1 MGSLFAGGGAGDR
14 DYKQVVRDAIDSIGE
29 DVSLKIDTKDINT
42 IYLHEATKCLRRSFY
57 DRMDPLDTA
66 QTQFNKVLGGL
77 FRKMKSNATTGKYD
91 MDGGLVLKGEA
102 DMIKDDVILIFR
114 SVDKFPENPMP
125 VDMLYLNACMWL
137 FEKIEGVIVYITPD
151 GKEDS
156 FVANRNQ
163 KMFEEVIRRTKVLHD
178 LLEKNKA
185 DPKAKPPIIE
195 PSLDCL
201 DCQYY
206 ERCYIKKKTGKT
218 ITISSLFGKFGKED
232 TI

>member
-77 FRKMKSNATTGKYD
+77 FRKMKSNATTGKYN

-114 SVDKFPENPMP
+114 SVEKFPENPMP

-137 FEKIEGVIVYITPD
+137 FDKIEGVIVYITPD

-218 ITISSLFGKFGKED
+218 VTISSLFGKFGKED

>member
-1 MGSLFAGGGAGDR
+1 MGRSDAGDR
-14 DYKQVVRDAIDSIGE
+14 DYKQIVRDAIDSMGE
-29 DVSLKIDTKDINT
+29 DIEIKIESKDVNT
-42 IYLHEATKCLRRSFY
+42 IHLHEATKCLRLSYY
-57 DRMDPLDTA
+57 DRTDPLDTE

-77 FRKMKSNATTGKYD
+77 FRKMKSKSSIGEYD
-91 MDGGLVLKGEA
+91 MGGGLTLKGQA
-102 DMIKDDVILIFR
+102 DMIQEDVILLFR
-114 SVDKFPENPMP
+114 SIDKFPENPLA

-137 FEKIEGVIVYITPD
+137 FDKIEGVIVYITPD

-156 FVANRNQ
+156 FVTNRNQ
-163 KMFEEVIRRTKVLHD
+163 KMFEEVVRRTKVLHD
-178 LLEKNKA
+178 LLEKNNA

-206 ERCYIKKKTGKT
+206 ERCYIKKKTGRT
-218 ITISSLFGKFGKED
+218 ITMGSLLNQFGKDD

>member
-1 MGSLFAGGGAGDR
+1 MVVGDR
-14 DYKQVVRDAIDSIGE
+14 DYKQIVRDAIDSIGE
-29 DVSLKIDTKDINT
+29 DVQLKFDTKDPNT

-57 DRMDPLDTA
+57 DRTEPLETE

-77 FRKMKSNATTGKYD
+77 FRKMKSFATISEYK
-91 MDGGLVLKGEA
+91 MDDGLALKGQV

-114 SVDKFPENPMP
+114 SVNRYPENPLP
-125 VDMLYLNACMWL
+125 ADILYVNACMWI
-137 FEKIEGVIVYITPD
+137 FNKIEGVIVYITPD
-151 GKEDS
+151 GREES
-156 FVANRNQ
+156 FVTNKNQ
-163 KMFEEVIRRTKVLHD
+163 KMFEEVVRRTKVFHD
-178 LLEKNKA
+178 LLERKNT

-206 ERCYIKKKTGKT
+206 ERCYIRKKEGKQ
-218 ITISSLFGKFGKED
+218 ITLSSLFGKFGKED

>member
-1 MGSLFAGGGAGDR
+1 MGRSDAGDR

-29 DVSLKIDTKDINT
+29 DISFKIDTKDINT
-42 IYLHEATKCLRRSFY
+42 IYLYEATKCLRRSFY
-57 DRMDPLDTA
+57 DRTDLLETEH
-66 QTQFNKVLGGL
+66 TQFNKILGGL
-77 FRKMKSNATTGKYD
+77 FRKIKSQSTIGEYD
-91 MDGGLVLKGEA
+91 MTGGLTLKGQA
-102 DMIKDDVILIFR
+102 DMIKDDVVLIFR
-114 SVDKFPENPMP
+114 SIAKFPENPIP
-125 VDMLYLNACMWL
+125 ADMLYINACMWM
-137 FEKIEGVIVYITPD
+137 FDQIEGVIVYITPD
-151 GKEDS
+151 GKEES
-156 FVANRNQ
+156 FVTNRNQ
-163 KMFEEVIRRTKVLHD
+163 KMFEEVVRRTKIFHD
-178 LLEKNKA
+178 LLEKHNA

>member
-1 MGSLFAGGGAGDR
+1 MGPLFAGGGAGDR

-29 DVSLKIDTKDINT
+29 DISLKIDTKDINT

-57 DRMDPLDTA
+57 DRMDPLETE

-125 VDMLYLNACMWL
+125 VDILYVNACMWM

-195 PSLDCL
+195 PSPDCL

-206 ERCYIKKKTGKT
+206 ERCYIKKKTGRT

>member
-1 MGSLFAGGGAGDR
+1 MGPLFAGGGAGDR

-29 DVSLKIDTKDINT
+29 DISLKIDTKDINT

-57 DRMDPLDTA
+57 DRMDPLETE

-77 FRKMKSNATTGKYD
+77 FRKMKSNATVGKYD
-91 MDGGLVLKGEA
+91 LDGGLTLKGQA
-102 DMIKDDVILIFR
+102 DMIKDDVVLLFR
-114 SVDKFPENPMP
+114 SIDKFPENPLA

-137 FEKIEGVIVYITPD
+137 FDKIEGVIVYITPD

-156 FVANRNQ
+156 FVTNKNQ
-163 KMFEEVIRRTKVLHD
+163 KMFEEVIRRTKVFHD
-178 LLEKNKA
+178 LIERRNT

-195 PSLDCL
+195 PSMDCL

-206 ERCYIKKKTGKT
+206 ERCYIRKKEGKQ

-232 TI
+232 NI

>member
-1 MGSLFAGGGAGDR
+1 MGPLFAGGGAGDR
-14 DYKQVVRDAIDSIGE
+14 DYKQVVKDAFDSIDE
-29 DVSLKIDTKDINT
+29 VVSLKIDTKDINT
-42 IYLHEATKCLRRSFY
+42 IYLYEATKCLRRSFY
-57 DRMDPLDTA
+57 DRTDPLETE

-77 FRKMKSNATTGKYD
+77 FRKMKSNATVGKYD
-91 MDGGLVLKGEA
+91 LDGGLTLKGQA
-102 DMIKDDVILIFR
+102 DMIKDDVVLLFR
-114 SVDKFPENPMP
+114 SIDKFPENPMP

-137 FEKIEGVIVYITPD
+137 FDKIEGVIVYITPD

-163 KMFEEVIRRTKVLHD
+163 KMFEEVVRRTKIFHD
-178 LLEKNKA
+178 LLEKNNA
-185 DPKAKPPIIE
+185 DPKAKPPIVE
-195 PSLDCL
+195 PSPDCL

-206 ERCYIKKKTGKT
+206 ERCYIKKKTGRT

>member
-1 MGSLFAGGGAGDR
+1 MGPLFAGGGAGDR
-14 DYKQVVRDAIDSIGE
+14 DYKQVVKDAFDSIDE
-29 DVSLKIDTKDINT
+29 VVSLKIDTKDTNI

-57 DRMDPLDTA
+57 DRIDPLETE

-77 FRKMKSNATTGKYD
+77 FRKMKSNATVGKYD
-91 MDGGLVLKGEA
+91 LDGGLTLKGQA
-102 DMIKDDVILIFR
+102 DMIKDDVVLLFR
-114 SVDKFPENPMP
+114 SIDKFPENPLA

-137 FEKIEGVIVYITPD
+137 FDKIEGIIVYITPD

-156 FVANRNQ
+156 FVTNRNQ
-163 KMFEEVIRRTKVLHD
+163 KMFEEVVRRTKVFHD
-178 LLEKNKA
+178 LLEKNNA

-206 ERCYIKKKTGKT
+206 ERCYIKKKTGRT
-218 ITISSLFGKFGKED
+218 ITMGSLLNQFGKDD

>member
-1 MGSLFAGGGAGDR
+1 MGPLFAGGGAGDR

-29 DVSLKIDTKDINT
+29 DISLKIDTKDTNT

-57 DRMDPLDTA
+57 DRIDPLETE
-66 QTQFNKVLGGL
+66 QTQINKVLGGL
-77 FRKMKSNATTGKYD
+77 FRKMKSNATVGKYD
-91 MDGGLVLKGEA
+91 LDGGLTLKGQA
-102 DMIKDDVILIFR
+102 DMIKDDVVLLFR
-114 SVDKFPENPMP
+114 SIDKFPENPLPM
-125 VDMLYLNACMWL
+125 DLLYVNACMWM
-137 FEKIEGVIVYITPD
+137 FNQIEGVIVYITPD
-151 GKEDS
+151 GKDDS
-156 FVANRNQ
+156 FVTNRNQ
-163 KMFEEVIRRTKVLHD
+163 KMFEDVVRRTKVFHD
-178 LLEKNKA
+178 LLEKNNA

-218 ITISSLFGKFGKED
+218 ITISSLIGKFGKED